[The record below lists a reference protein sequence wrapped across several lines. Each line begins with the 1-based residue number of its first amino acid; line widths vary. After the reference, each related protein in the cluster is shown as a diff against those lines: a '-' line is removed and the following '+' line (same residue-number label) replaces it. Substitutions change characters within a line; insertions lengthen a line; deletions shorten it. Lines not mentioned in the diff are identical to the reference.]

1 MIAAPKTRPFAL
13 GESASSVS
21 ASGFTYNMTLFFF
34 EGFCG
39 RRATGQA

>member
-1 MIAAPKTRPFAL
+1 MIAAPKTRPCTL
-13 GESASSVS
+13 GKSASNAS

-39 RRATGQA
+39 RKVTGQA